1 MAAQLRRENLTTKKT
16 MRRKGN
22 GDSAQLAV
30 QLHSNQAACY
40 YGPEFEN
47 KKNTDDRCMELTQK
61 MRNM

>member
-47 KKNTDDRCMELTQK
+47 KKKSSTEHPKIEENVCC
-61 MRNM
+61 